1 MLEYLDQTFFGN
13 PGKTWLFA
21 VGVGVAVFILLRLF
35 EQFLV
40 VWIERL
46 TKRTKTKWDDLFV
59 HSLRNTKLLFLAIVA
74 IQVGAVFL
82 ELPDNVRTALWQ
94 VVMIAFLLQVGIWV
108 SSGLMYWL
116 RSYRED
122 QDDPGSVMTMNA
134 LGFLAR
140 LALWSIVLLLILDN
154 LGVNITALVAGLGI
168 GGIAIGL
175 AVQNILGDLFASL
188 SIVLDKP
195 FVLGDF
201 VIVDDLMGTVES
213 IGIKTTRVRSIS
225 GEQLVFSNADLLDSR
240 IRNYGRMYKRRVV
253 FTLGVTYGTSK
264 EKLEK
269 IPMIVREAIEAQD
282 KAKFDRSHFAS
293 YGDFS
298 LNFETVYFVMD
309 SDYNL
314 YMDIQQAI
322 NLAVYQRF
330 ADEGIEFAFPTQ
342 TLFLNDAKT

>member
-1 MLEYLDQTFFGN
+1 MLEYLDQTFLGN

-21 VGVGVAVFILLRLF
+21 LGVGVAVFILLRLF

-82 ELPDNVRTALWQ
+82 ELPGNVRTALWQ

-322 NLAVYQRF
+322 NFAVYQRF

>member
-1 MLEYLDQTFFGN
+1 LEYLNQTFFGN
-13 PGKTWLFA
+13 PVKTWLVA
-21 VGVGVAVFILLRLF
+21 LGVAVAVFVLLRLF
-35 EQFLV
+35 QQFLV
-40 VWIERL
+40 IWVGRL
-46 TKRTKTKWDDLFV
+46 IKKTKTKWDDIFI
-59 HSLRNTKLLFLAIVA
+59 HSLRNTKPLFLAILSLFA
-74 IQVGAVFL
+74 GAVVL
-82 ELPDNVRTALWQ
+82 ELSDDVRAILWQ
-94 VVMIAFLLQVGIWV
+94 IVMIAFLLQVGIWV

-116 RSYRED
+116 RSYRQDQED
-122 QDDPGSVMTMNA
+122 PASVMTMNA

-140 LALWSIVLLLILDN
+140 LALWSIVVLLILDN
-154 LGVNITALVAGLGI
+154 LGVDITALVAGLGI

-201 VIVDDLMGTVES
+201 IIVDDLMGSVES

-225 GEQLVFSNADLLDSR
+225 GEQLVFSNSDLLDSR
-240 IRNYGRMYKRRVV
+240 IRNYGRLYKRRVV
-253 FTLGVTYGTSK
+253 FTLGVTYGTAK
-264 EKLEK
+264 DKLEK
-269 IPMIVREAIEAQD
+269 IPEILREAIEAQD

-330 ADEGIEFAFPTQ
+330 AEEGIEFAFPTQ
-342 TLFLNDAKT
+342 TLFLNDGKT

>member
-154 LGVNITALVAGLGI
+154 LGVDITALVAGLGI

-322 NLAVYQRF
+322 NFAVYQRF

>member
-1 MLEYLDQTFFGN
+1 MLEYLDQTFLGN

>member
-1 MLEYLDQTFFGN
+1 MEYLNQTFFGN
-13 PGKTWLFA
+13 PVKTWLVA
-21 VGVGVAVFILLRLF
+21 LGVAVAVFVLLRLF
-35 EQFLV
+35 QQFLV
-40 VWIERL
+40 IWVGRL
-46 TKRTKTKWDDLFV
+46 IKKTKTKWDDIFI
-59 HSLRNTKLLFLAIVA
+59 HSLRNTKPLFLAILSLFA
-74 IQVGAVFL
+74 GAVVL
-82 ELPDNVRTALWQ
+82 ELSDDVRAILWQ
-94 VVMIAFLLQVGIWV
+94 IVMIAFLLQVGIWV

-116 RSYRED
+116 RSYRQDQED
-122 QDDPGSVMTMNA
+122 PASVMTMNA

-140 LALWSIVLLLILDN
+140 LALWSIVVLLILDN
-154 LGVNITALVAGLGI
+154 LGVDITALVAGLGI

-201 VIVDDLMGTVES
+201 IIVDDLMGSVES

-225 GEQLVFSNADLLDSR
+225 GEQLVFSNSDLLDSR
-240 IRNYGRMYKRRVV
+240 IRNYGRLYKRRVV
-253 FTLGVTYGTSK
+253 FTLGVTYGTAK
-264 EKLEK
+264 DKLEK
-269 IPMIVREAIEAQD
+269 IPEILREAIEAQD

-330 ADEGIEFAFPTQ
+330 AEEGIEFAFPTQ
-342 TLFLNDAKT
+342 TLFLNDGKT

>member
-1 MLEYLDQTFFGN
+1 MLEYLDQTFLGN

-116 RSYRED
+116 RGYRED

-269 IPMIVREAIEAQD
+269 IPMIVREAIEAPD

>member
-322 NLAVYQRF
+322 NFAVYQRF